1 MESSYKEIQCL
12 LMGACWEGLEGSAEL
27 SQHWR
32 WLGQPTTPEGNFP
45 ARGVLE
51 LHVRLDP

>member
-27 SQHWR
+27 SQHWH
-32 WLGQPTTPEGNFP
+32 WLGTPPEGNFP